1 MFCNKK
7 YIIFTTLKKGYFYLI
22 GGHLMKAAITLSLLL
37 YAALSFAQFPTDSV
51 LKNINK
57 IESDFVYDETQLVII
72 PGTNIQM
79 QPPEHFLVSEAIPGL
94 LHPGTST
101 TVQVQE
107 IIGTSYVMIQQA
119 MTAEHF
125 ASQGVT
131 LISTTPVKM
140 QDGRGGVLY
149 LVEFTVNDFIYER
162 LMLFAGDYNNTIWIN
177 ANYPQSAK
185 RILQDII
192 TQSLLTAH
200 YIN

>member
-1 MFCNKK
+1 
-7 YIIFTTLKKGYFYLI
+7 
-22 GGHLMKAAITLSLLL
+22 MKTGITLSLLL
-37 YAALSFAQFPTDSV
+37 YAALCFAQFPTDSIIN
-51 LKNINK
+51 NIGK
-57 IESDFVYDETQLVII
+57 VESDFVYDETQLVLI

-79 QPPEHFLVSEAIPGL
+79 QPPEHFMVSEAIPGMI
-94 LHPGTST
+94 HPGTST

-107 IIGTSYVMIQQA
+107 ILGTSYVMIQQA

-131 LISTTPVKM
+131 LISSTDVTM

-149 LVEFTVNDFIYER
+149 LVEFEVNGFLYER

-200 YIN
+200 YID